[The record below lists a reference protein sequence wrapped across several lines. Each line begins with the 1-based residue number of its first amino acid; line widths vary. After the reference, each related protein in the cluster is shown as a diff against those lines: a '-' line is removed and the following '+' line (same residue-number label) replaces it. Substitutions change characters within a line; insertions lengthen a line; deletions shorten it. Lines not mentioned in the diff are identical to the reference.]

1 MSVKIAASDFDD
13 PKSHP
18 MQNMKPFDIVR
29 IVRLIKSPEKYDDW
43 GFNTQPVAV
52 GDTGALVDVLQV
64 EGVDDGYVVE
74 NVATDGTTVW
84 LSIFHKEE
92 IEPVDSDLCSISP
105 E

>member
-1 MSVKIAASDFDD
+1 MSMEIAHSDFDI
-13 PKSHP
+13 PNSYP
-18 MQNMKPFDIVR
+18 MLNMKPFDTVR

-43 GFNTQPVAV
+43 GWNTQPVAV

-64 EGVDDGYVVE
+64 EGVADGYVVE

-84 LSIFHKEE
+84 LSIFHEEE
-92 IEPVDSDLCSISP
+92 IEPVDSDLRSLPS